1 MASRSLT
8 PAQGDR
14 AAGVLLGLACDDALG
29 AGYEFGPARIH
40 GEEVAISALTH
51 GDREAGEACAS
62 PCGAR
67 RSATR
72 SCTAASTA
80 STSPCPIYRQTG
92 LPCELSACA
101 HAESAQPHKIEYN
114 GWVIAALM
122 AAWSAISRPRHPP
135 VITPMTCSPPTTCA
149 RRSTRRR
156 ELAGAAGA
164 LQRALP
170 QWRRILHG
178 WPGPGSRDLIALGQL
193 IAAEDRPTMRCTVRS
208 RDVRVSKLP
217 TRT

>member
-1 MASRSLT
+1 MGAPTAIVIKHDLLLTAHSLRGSKRSSYMASRSLT

-80 STSPCPIYRQTG
+80 STSPCPIYRQT
-92 LPCELSACA
+92 
-101 HAESAQPHKIEYN
+101 
-114 GWVIAALM
+114 
-122 AAWSAISRPRHPP
+122 
-135 VITPMTCSPPTTCA
+135 
-149 RRSTRRR
+149 RRR
-156 ELAGAAGA
+156 ELAAAPTPSPRSPADCLAPLGRFSGPFRNGGASCTAGPA
-164 LQRALP
+164 Q
-170 QWRRILHG
+170 
-178 WPGPGSRDLIALGQL
+178 
-193 IAAEDRPTMRCTVRS
+193 AAVT
-208 RDVRVSKLP
+208 
-217 TRT
+217 